1 MRRMRRI
8 GVLTSGGDAPGM
20 NAAVRAVVRSAG
32 ASGVSVAGIRRGYAG
47 LIDGE
52 VDDLDARGVSGILH
66 LGGTVLGTARSKEF
80 RTTEG
85 RRQARKHLDLA
96 GIEGLVVIGGDG
108 SFRGADALSREC
120 DVKVVGIPGTIDND
134 LVGTDFTLGFDTAVN
149 TALESIDRIR
159 DTAQSHGRLFFIEV
173 MGRTSGW
180 LALYSGLAG
189 GATEV
194 IVPERR
200 TDIGRVRDRIR
211 ASFDLGKGFC
221 LVVVAE
227 GDDAGNAYE
236 IASAVADDLEVD
248 YRVSTLGH
256 VQRGGA
262 PSMRDRVLAALLGDA
277 AVRALLEGADRVMV
291 GQRHG
296 KIVRTPMERTWT
308 EHDRTPDEL
317 LELMDRLAR

>member
-1 MRRMRRI
+1 MRRI
-8 GVLTSGGDAPGM
+8 GVITSGGDAPGM
-20 NAAVRAVVRSAG
+20 NAAIRAVVRSAE
-32 ASGVSVAGIRRGYAG
+32 ASGVEVHGIHNGYAG
-47 LIDGE
+47 LIEGRISL
-52 VDDLDARGVSGILH
+52 LDARGVSGILH

-85 RRQARKHLDLA
+85 RRQARKHLDLR
-96 GIEGLVVIGGDG
+96 GIEGLVVVGGDG
-108 SFRGADALSREC
+108 SFRGADALSREG
-120 DVKVVGIPGTIDND
+120 DVKVIGIPGTIDND

-194 IVPERR
+194 VVPERR
-200 TDIGRVRDRIR
+200 TDIGRIRDRVR
-211 ASFDLGKGFC
+211 ASFELGKRFC

-227 GDDAGNAYE
+227 GDDAGNAYDV
-236 IASAVADDLEVD
+236 ASAVAGDLEID

-256 VQRGGA
+256 VQRGGP

-277 AVRALLEGADRVMV
+277 AVSALLGGANRVMV

-296 KIVRTPMERTWT
+296 EIVHTPLERTWS

>member
-1 MRRMRRI
+1 M
-8 GVLTSGGDAPGM
+8 LTSGGDAPGR
-20 NAAVRAVVRSAG
+20 NAAIRAVVRA
-32 ASGVSVAGIRRGYAG
+32 ADAERIEVYGVRDGYEG
-47 LIDGE
+47 LIEGRIDT
-52 VDDLDARGVSGILH
+52 LSARDVSGILH
-66 LGGTVLGTARSKEF
+66 VGGTILGTARSKLF

-85 RRQARKHLDLA
+85 RDRACKHLDLR
-96 GIEGLVVIGGDG
+96 GIEGLIVIGGDG
-108 SFRGADALSREC
+108 SFRGAEALSHQTGI
-120 DVKVVGIPGTIDND
+120 KVVGIPGTIDND

-159 DTAQSHGRLFFIEV
+159 DTAQSHRRLFFIEV

-180 LALYSGLAG
+180 IALYSGLAG

-194 IVPERR
+194 LVPERV
-200 TDIGRVRDRIR
+200 TDLERLRHRIR
-211 ASFDLGKGFC
+211 SSFELGKRFC

-236 IASAVADDLEVD
+236 IAGAVAEGIDGLD

-256 VQRGGA
+256 VQRGGP

-277 AVRALLEGADRVMV
+277 AVRALVAGATRVMV

-296 KIVRTPMERTWT
+296 EVVHTPLDRTWLVH
-308 EHDRTPDEL
+308 ERTPDEL

>member
-1 MRRMRRI
+1 MRRI

-20 NAAVRAVVRSAG
+20 NAAIRAVVRSAE
-32 ASGVSVAGIRRGYAG
+32 ASGVNVAGIRRGYAG
-47 LIDGE
+47 LIEGDICE
-52 VDDLDARGVSGILH
+52 LDTRSVSGILH
-66 LGGTVLGTARSKEF
+66 FGGTMLGTARSKEF
-80 RTTEG
+80 RTSEG
-85 RRQARKHLDLA
+85 RRQARLHLDLE

-120 DVKVVGIPGTIDND
+120 DVHVVGIPGTIDND
-134 LVGTDFTLGFDTAVN
+134 LIGTDFTLGFDTAVN

-159 DTAQSHGRLFFIEV
+159 DTAASHGRLFFIEV
-173 MGRTSGW
+173 MGRHSGW

-200 TDIGRVRDRIR
+200 TDIGHVRERIR
-211 ASFDLGKGFC
+211 ASFELGKQFC

-236 IASAVADDLEVD
+236 IASAVAEHLEVD

-256 VQRGGA
+256 IQRGGP
-262 PSMRDRVLAALLGDA
+262 PSMRDRVLAAILGDA
-277 AVRALLEGADRVMV
+277 AVRALLDGADRVMV

-296 KIVRTPMERTWT
+296 EIVHTPLERTWS
-308 EHDRTPDEL
+308 EHSETPDTL
-317 LELMDRLAR
+317 LDLMDRLSR

>member
-1 MRRMRRI
+1 M
-8 GVLTSGGDAPGM
+8 LTSGGDAPGM
-20 NAAVRAVVRSAG
+20 NAAIRAVVRSAD
-32 ASGVSVAGIRRGYAG
+32 AERIEVYGVRDGYAG
-47 LIDGE
+47 LIEGRIE
-52 VDDLDARGVSGILH
+52 PLSAREVSGILH
-66 LGGTVLGTARSKEF
+66 VGGTVLGTARSSQF

-85 RRQARKHLDLA
+85 RAQACKHLDLR

-108 SFRGADALSREC
+108 SFRGAEALSHETNI
-120 DVKVVGIPGTIDND
+120 KVVGIPGTIDND

-159 DTAQSHGRLFFIEV
+159 DTAQSHRRLFFIEV

-180 LALYSGLAG
+180 IALYSGLAG

-194 IVPERR
+194 LVPERP
-200 TDIGRVRDRIR
+200 TDLERLRSRIR
-211 ASFDLGKGFC
+211 ASFALGKRFC

-236 IASAVADDLEVD
+236 IASAVAEGLDGID

-256 VQRGGA
+256 VQRGGP

-277 AVRALLEGADRVMV
+277 AVRALVSGANRIMV

-296 KIVRTPMERTWT
+296 EVVHTPLDRTWLVH
-308 EHDRTPDEL
+308 ERTPDEL
-317 LELMDRLAR
+317 LALMDRLAR